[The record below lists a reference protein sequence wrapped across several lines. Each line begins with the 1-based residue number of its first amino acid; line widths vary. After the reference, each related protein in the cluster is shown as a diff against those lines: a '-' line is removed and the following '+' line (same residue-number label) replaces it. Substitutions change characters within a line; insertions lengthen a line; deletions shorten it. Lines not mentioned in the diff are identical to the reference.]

1 MTPFRQYL
9 RLARSSYPHM
19 TTSPEL
25 DAMRGSRKTPAQPNA
40 PELDAWFSRKTPAQ
54 PTLPD
59 LNERFRDVTDA
70 IDAKLNTF
78 ARSQELMFEMV
89 DKRLE
94 SFEEMVKSRLP
105 PLKTQA
111 KKHDVPLFTKPP

>member
-1 MTPFRQYL
+1 M
-9 RLARSSYPHM
+9 
-19 TTSPEL
+19 
-25 DAMRGSRKTPAQPNA
+25 
-40 PELDAWFSRKTPAQ
+40 
-54 PTLPD
+54 PD

>member
-78 ARSQELMFEMV
+78 ARSQDLMFEMV
-89 DKRLE
+89 DKRLN